1 MDRVNYFAFE
11 EDEMNTTTEKTTL
24 NALTQRPEKERQK
37 PQHPRKAR
45 FGFLWVTL
53 ALFLFSL
60 VGHWAA
66 GWVEYKQQQEEHHA
80 PIQTK
85 DYVAQMTRGTLE
97 NWQSEF
103 LQLVWQVAGLS
114 FLWYVGSP
122 QSKEGDERKE
132 EKLDAILKML
142 DPVKAESLFRELEA
156 KYPKGSK

>member
-1 MDRVNYFAFE
+1 
-11 EDEMNTTTEKTTL
+11 MNTTAEVTRSNQSTESRENERPKT
-24 NALTQRPEKERQK
+24 
-37 PQHPRKAR
+37 QHPRKAK

-60 VGHWAA
+60 TGHWAA

-80 PIQTK
+80 AIQTR
-85 DYVAQMTRGTLE
+85 DYLAQMTRGTLE

-114 FLWYVGSP
+114 FLWHVGSP

-132 EKLDAILKML
+132 EKLDAILRML
-142 DPVKAESLFRELEA
+142 DPVKAESLFRDLEA